1 MRALASLDASVDL
14 DHVGIFGGS
23 AGGQNAMR
31 AVLDHAD
38 FYRVAVADC
47 GCHDNRMDKIWWNEQ
62 WMGWPVDESY
72 ARNSNMVDAAKLD
85 GALML
90 VVGGLDEN
98 VDPAT
103 TMQVAQKLIDANK
116 DFELLV
122 IPQAGHGSAES
133 EYGNVRRAQFLW
145 QHLTK

>member
-1 MRALASLDASVDL
+1 
-14 DHVGIFGGS
+14 
-23 AGGQNAMR
+23 
-31 AVLDHAD
+31 
-38 FYRVAVADC
+38 
-47 GCHDNRMDKIWWNEQ
+47 MDKIWWNEQ

-72 ARNSNMVDAAKLD
+72 ARSSNAEDAARLG

-103 TMQVAQKLIDANK
+103 TMQVAQRLVDAGK

-122 IPQAGHGSAES
+122 LPDAGHGAAES
-133 EYGNVRRAQFLW
+133 NYGNARRAQFLLS
-145 QHLTK
+145 HLGPPR

>member
-1 MRALASLDASVDL
+1 MGALLN
-14 DHVGIFGGS
+14 HP
-23 AGGQNAMR
+23 
-31 AVLDHAD
+31 D
-38 FYRVAVADC
+38 FYKVAVSYA

-72 ARNSNMVDAAKLD
+72 ARNSNLEDAGRL
-85 GALML
+85 GGRLML

-103 TMQVAQKLIDANK
+103 TMQVAQRLTEAGK

-122 IPQAGHGSAES
+122 IPGAGHGAAEG
-133 EYGNVRRAQFLW
+133 EYGNLRRARFLLGNGAW
-145 QHLTK
+145 HVP